1 MVVEHK
7 KVAMGNLV
15 TEATRGTGATE
26 TDTEVIKDKFV
37 GVKPEPEVS
46 KRVIRVKMRVDGR
59 KNYRFTMGSL
69 AARE

>member
-1 MVVEHK
+1 MVVEHT

-26 TDTEVIKDKFV
+26 TDTEVITDKFV
-37 GVKPEPEVS
+37 GVEPEPEVS
-46 KRVIRVKMRVDGR
+46 KRVTRVKRQVDGS
-59 KNYRFTMGSL
+59 KNYRFTMGSQ